1 MVPPLA
7 PFEVFVFLALAP
19 PQAAPRSG
27 PAPVEIEV
35 DASDAPRHV
44 LHARL
49 EIPAAPG
56 PLTLSYPQWI
66 PGEHGPTG
74 PIVQVVNLH
83 VSANG
88 KALAWR
94 RDLVDLFDH
103 ALEVPPGANRV
114 EVTLDYL
121 SPSATD
127 GFTASASATAK
138 LAVVSW
144 NTLLLYPKGPK
155 GSAPDDLQFA
165 ATLHLPADWSFA
177 TALPVAER
185 HGESVEFKPV
195 SLTTLVDSPVIAGQY
210 FKEFELTDAGAPA
223 RVCLDA
229 VADSE
234 AALRPADAKVA
245 AFRRLVVE
253 ANELFGAHHY
263 RDYHFLVTLSDH
275 VSSFG
280 LEHHE
285 SSDDRDS
292 ERSLVDADAWRG
304 FAGLLP
310 HEYVHSWNGK
320 YRRPAGLATRDYQ
333 QPMKDDLLWVYEGL
347 TEYLGYLLTV
357 RSGLQTPDE
366 FRDDLA
372 HVAAWLDAKGGR
384 TWRPLQDTASAASL
398 LYSAPEEWANRRR
411 GVDFYDEGVLL
422 WLEVDTL
429 LREESKGTKSIEDF
443 VRAFHGAPS
452 TGPMV
457 KSYTFDDVVAAL
469 AAVVPHDWAAHLRAR
484 LDSTD
489 AHAPLGGIESSGWKL
504 AWSETPNGAERAAE
518 AKNKTFALTYSLG
531 LTLNEDGSIADVV
544 AGAPADKAGLCPG
557 MKVLAVGGRRSTR
570 DRIGEALA
578 DAKASGGPIELLVEN
593 GDYFSSCR
601 IDYRGGAR
609 HPHLERD
616 PARPDLLQKILSPLV
631 AK

>member
-19 PQAAPRSG
+19 LSDAQRSE
-27 PAPVEIEV
+27 PTPVEIEV

-49 EIPAAPG
+49 VIPAAPG
-56 PLTLSYPQWI
+56 ALTLSYPQWI

-74 PIVQVVNLH
+74 PIVQAVNLH

-103 ALEVPPGANRV
+103 AIEVPQGANRV

-144 NTLLLYPKGPK
+144 NSLLLYPKG
-155 GSAPDDLQFA
+155 AAADDIQYA
-165 ATLHLPADWSFA
+165 ATLHLPADWNLA
-177 TALPVAER
+177 TALPIAQR
-185 HGESVEFKPV
+185 QGESVEFKPV
-195 SLTTLVDSPVIAGQY
+195 SLTTLIDSPVITGQY
-210 FKEFELTDAGAPA
+210 LREFELTEADAPA
-223 RVCLDA
+223 RVWLDA
-229 VADSE
+229 VADGE
-234 AALRPADAKVA
+234 AALQLADAKVA
-245 AFRRLVVE
+245 AYRRLVAE
-253 ANELFGAHHY
+253 ANALFGAHHY
-263 RDYHFLVTLSDH
+263 RDYRFLVTLSDH

-292 ERSLVDADAWRG
+292 ERSLIDADAWRG

-357 RSGLQTPDE
+357 RSGLETPDE

-372 HVAAWLDAKGGR
+372 HVAASLDAKGGR

-398 LYSAPEEWANRRR
+398 LYSAPKEWANRRR

-429 LREESKGTKSIEDF
+429 LRGESHGAKSIEDF

-457 KSYTFDDVVAAL
+457 KSYTFDDVVTAL
-469 AAVVPHDWAAHLRAR
+469 TSVVPHDWGALLRAR
-484 LDSTD
+484 LDATG
-489 AHAPLGGIESSGWKL
+489 AHAPLGGIESSGWRL

-518 AKNKTFALTYSLG
+518 AKNKTLALTYSLG
-531 LTLNEDGSIADVV
+531 LTLDDEGSIVDVV
-544 AGAPADKAGLCPG
+544 AGAPADQAGLCPG
-557 MKVLAVGGRRSTR
+557 MKLLAVGGRRSTR
-570 DRIGEALA
+570 ERIGEALA
-578 DAKASGGPIELLVEN
+578 DARAGGRPIDLLVEN
-593 GDYFSSCR
+593 GDYFIPCR
-601 IDYRGGAR
+601 IDYRGGTR